1 MLKATPL
8 SFKAVERSCPEAFAL
23 WEAWIEYHAR
33 AGVWHGMMRDGLFS
47 YRLAPMEWL
56 VGPLLVFFAEQGIY
70 IDLTLTFDCDTAPGV
85 YYRDNKG
92 SAARV
97 SKKRLLEPRKEP
109 VDAILAAMEKC
120 FMAVEAKLL
129 RDGGMMSADPIDLR
143 YARIVDRAL
152 SSPHGTLPEG

>member
-8 SFKAVERSCPEAFAL
+8 SFKTVERSCPEAFAL

-97 SKKRLLEPRKEP
+97 S
-109 VDAILAAMEKC
+109 
-120 FMAVEAKLL
+120 
-129 RDGGMMSADPIDLR
+129 
-143 YARIVDRAL
+143 
-152 SSPHGTLPEG
+152 